1 MKIVKPNVQEITDFE
16 GANNFYHA
24 VARAARICYASD
36 KTDNDKELCERL
48 IKSGH
53 YSPFEH
59 AIIYLWNNEVM
70 QHTGEKYMWLQYIF
84 FGCLD
89 SKYTVHRSYGDG
101 INDTQL
107 AINGRIIVELAEEYH
122 QNNPDTPTIV
132 IIDEFLEQAKQVV
145 KHITLPEIPLTK
157 PVFKSFIVDT
167 SIGCTR
173 EMNRHHD
180 NFYICEQSTRYV
192 NFSKDKFGN
201 EVAFNKPYWYD
212 TKSDVY
218 KEWWKG
224 AMKNA
229 EMLYMTAIR
238 DIPDDLKNCS
248 EDEFGMGFP
257 IDEARGIL
265 PLDTHTRAIYTATLE
280 EWNHIIDLRLKG
292 TTGKPHGDIM
302 VIANKINELL

>member
-1 MKIVKPNVQEITDFE
+1 MKIVKPKVEEIKDFE
-16 GANNFYHA
+16 GVDNFYHA

-70 QHTGEKYMWLQYIF
+70 KYTGEKYMWLQYIYR
-84 FGCLD
+84 GCL
-89 SKYTVHRSYGDG
+89 SHKYIVHRCYKNG

-122 QNNPDTPTIV
+122 QHNPDTFTIA
-132 IIDEFLEQAKQVV
+132 IIDGFLEQAKQAV
-145 KHITLPEIPLTK
+145 KYIPLPEIPLPE

-173 EMNRHHD
+173 EMNRHHN
-180 NFYICEQSTRYV
+180 NFYICEQSTRYC

-201 EVAFNKPYWYD
+201 EVAFNKPYWWDDNPPHNYINL
-212 TKSDVY
+212 SQEEY
-218 KEWWKG
+218 EQELWKQS
-224 AMKNA
+224 MQQA
-229 EMLYMTAIR
+229 EDMYIKALNNNMPT
-238 DIPDDLKNCS
+238 DI
-248 EDEFGMGFP
+248 
-257 IDEARGIL
+257 ARGIL
-265 PLDTHTRAIYTATLE
+265 PLDTHTRAIYTATIE

-302 VIANKINELL
+302 IIVGKINELL